1 MLIPF
6 LFLGLAFSK
15 PKPELAINIPPAILK
30 AEMVIPKNFKTYSP
44 TKNAINN
51 IRTHAR
57 GPIGINLIVNQ
68 SNIKYPEQLDCC
80 IEMKVDFIDYKNIEL
95 LKISM
100 SERGKIMP
108 RRLTGNSKNSQE
120 MVEKAIKRARHMALV
135 PYIVDTQNVSDSAYS
150 KSFL

>member
-1 MLIPF
+1 M
-6 LFLGLAFSK
+6 SEK
-15 PKPELAINIPPAILK
+15 
-30 AEMVIPKNFKTYSP
+30 
-44 TKNAINN
+44 
-51 IRTHAR
+51 R
-57 GPIGINLIVNQ
+57 
-68 SNIKYPEQLDCC
+68 KYGKKSCKYT
-80 IEMKVDFIDYKNIEL
+80 EMKVDFIDYKNIEL

-108 RRLTGNSKNSQE
+108 RRLTGNSKNAQE